1 MIIIGIGYV
10 LINAWTPSPICVL
23 PTLLLYIPTYLVS
36 NLPYTYSV
44 CLFMCENKQKKK
56 TTFAILNFYVRL
68 YNLYHKFC
76 PWKRRRWWLLKL
88 LGVYETTK
96 EITPRFSNGLSQL
109 LRIFTAIF
117 AVSCMPFSPVA
128 SAPTIKCRFVY
139 PRQRIPITRWMI
151 EIRLHVLRKKNVQ
164 SLLYFVQFAFLRWT
178 VFWNSS

>member
-1 MIIIGIGYV
+1 MCWSMLELPPQFVCCQLYYYIYLPILF
-10 LINAWTPSPICVL
+10 LICRIPILSVYSCVK
-23 PTLLLYIPTYLVS
+23 T
-36 NLPYTYSV
+36 N
-44 CLFMCENKQKKK
+44 KKK

-151 EIRLHVLRKKNVQ
+151 EIRLHVLRKKTFKV
-164 SLLYFVQFAFLRWT
+164 SCILYNLHFCGEQYSETHLK
-178 VFWNSS
+178 

>member
-1 MIIIGIGYV
+1 MCWSMLELPPQFVCRQLYYYIYLPILF
-10 LINAWTPSPICVL
+10 LICRIPILSVYSCVK
-23 PTLLLYIPTYLVS
+23 T
-36 NLPYTYSV
+36 N
-44 CLFMCENKQKKK
+44 KKK